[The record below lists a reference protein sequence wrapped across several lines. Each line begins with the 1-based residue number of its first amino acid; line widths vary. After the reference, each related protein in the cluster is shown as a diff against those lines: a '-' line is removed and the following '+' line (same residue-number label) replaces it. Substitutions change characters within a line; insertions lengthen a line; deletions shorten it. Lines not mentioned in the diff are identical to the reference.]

1 MQNESKCKARLSDM
15 SAFIIDE
22 VLTHSLALILSRKLS
37 FLNKICVTTVIIERY
52 YLQNDSGCH
61 LNDA

>member
-1 MQNESKCKARLSDM
+1 M
-15 SAFIIDE
+15 SNSAAVKFDNGDTK
-22 VLTHSLALILSRKLS
+22 VVSLTAVTLALILSRKLS

-52 YLQNDSGCH
+52 DLQNDSGCH